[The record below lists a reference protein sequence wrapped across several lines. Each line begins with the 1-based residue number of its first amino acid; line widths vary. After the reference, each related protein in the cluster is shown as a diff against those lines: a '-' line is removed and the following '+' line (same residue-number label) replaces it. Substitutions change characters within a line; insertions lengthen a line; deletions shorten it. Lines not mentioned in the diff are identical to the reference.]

1 MSRDYYVVVVLG
13 YMFFLY
19 ATLHAVR
26 LSYAITEKLLTG
38 LYP

>member
-1 MSRDYYVVVVLG
+1 MSRDYCVVVGLV
-13 YMFFLY
+13 YTFFFNSP
-19 ATLHAVR
+19 AVR